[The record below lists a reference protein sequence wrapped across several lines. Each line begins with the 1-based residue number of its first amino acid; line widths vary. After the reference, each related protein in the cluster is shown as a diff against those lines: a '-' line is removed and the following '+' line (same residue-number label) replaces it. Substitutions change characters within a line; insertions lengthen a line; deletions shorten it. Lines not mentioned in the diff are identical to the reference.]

1 MRAVLDSSAGVASVL
16 PEPLKAKAVR
26 LLNEYRKGLHE
37 LHAPDIYPVETLNAL
52 AKAERQKRIA
62 GGFALWRSLLAD
74 CPHLH
79 PHMPLLARAYAIS
92 SQTLNA
98 VYDCVYIALAEQE
111 GCQLVTADDKIVKN
125 LQARFPFIV
134 PLASLP

>member
-52 AKAERQKRIA
+52 AKAEVGDYFKGQ
-62 GGFALWRSLLAD
+62 FV
-74 CPHLH
+74 
-79 PHMPLLARAYAIS
+79 S
-92 SQTLNA
+92 SFMKVGTFKTWM
-98 VYDCVYIALAEQE
+98 DE
-111 GCQLVTADDKIVKN
+111 GY
-125 LQARFPFIV
+125 P
-134 PLASLP
+134 P